1 MDRLHLMTVFV
12 AVAEEE
18 SFAGGAR
25 RLGMSPPA
33 VTRAVAA
40 LEERLSVKLLNRTTR
55 YVRATEA
62 GQRYLDDSRRIIAEL
77 DEADEA
83 AAGIN
88 AEPRGHLAVTA
99 PVLFGKLF
107 VLPGIMEYLRCHPAM
122 EVSAL
127 FVDRVVNLLEEGL
140 DVGVRIGELPDS
152 SMKAIRVGSVRR
164 VMCASPG
171 YLDMHGTPHT
181 LAGLSGHTLI
191 AASAVTPTQEWK
203 FGKVAGQSSFRVK
216 PRLTVNTNDAAVEA
230 AVQGFGIT
238 RLLSYQV
245 AAYLA
250 SGQLKIVLPEFEPES
265 MPIHVLHR
273 EGRYAS
279 AKIRS
284 FVDLIAARIRENPAL
299 NNILRDTDVLDFMNI
314 PFSELAVDWS

>member
-1 MDRLHLMTVFV
+1 MDRLHLMAVFV

-33 VTRAVAA
+33 TTRAIAA
-40 LEERLSVKLLNRTTR
+40 LEDRLGVKLLNRTTR
-55 YVRATEA
+55 FVRVTEA
-62 GQRYLDDSRRIIAEL
+62 GQRYLDDARRIIGEA

-107 VLPGIMEYLRCHPAM
+107 VLPGIVDYLQRYPAM

-127 FVDRVVNLLEEGL
+127 FLDRVVNLLEEGL

-152 SMKAIRVGSVRR
+152 SMKAIRVGAVRR
-164 VMCASPG
+164 VLCAAPG
-171 YLDMHGTPHT
+171 YLDRHGTPAT
-181 LAGLSGHTLI
+181 PAELPGHALI
-191 AASAVTPTQEWK
+191 SASAVSPTHEWK
-203 FGKVAGQSSFRVK
+203 FGQGIEQSSVRVK
-216 PRLTVNTNDAAVEA
+216 PRLTVSNNGAAIEA
-230 AVQGFGIT
+230 ARQGFGIT
-238 RLLSYQV
+238 RLLSYQI
-245 AAYLA
+245 AAPLA
-250 SGQLKIVLPEFEPES
+250 SGELKLLLREWEPEPL
-265 MPIHVLHR
+265 PIHVLHR

-279 AKIRS
+279 AKIRA
-284 FVDLIAARIRENPAL
+284 FIDLMAARLRGDPAL
-299 NNILRDTDVLDFMNI
+299 ND
-314 PFSELAVDWS
+314 PS

>member
-1 MDRLHLMTVFV
+1 MFGEGEPDADASTAIFGIFTMDRLHLMTVFV

-40 LEERLSVKLLNRTTR
+40 LEERLGVKLLNRTTR
-55 YVRATEA
+55 FVRATEA
-62 GQRYLDDSRRIIAEL
+62 GQRYLDDARRIIGEV

-99 PVLFGKLF
+99 PALFGKLF
-107 VLPGIMEYLRCHPAM
+107 VLPGILEYLRRHPAM

-152 SMKAIRVGSVRR
+152 SMKALRVGSVRR
-164 VMCASPG
+164 VLCAAPA
-171 YLDMHGTPHT
+171 YLDKHGTPVD
-181 LAGLSGHTLI
+181 LADLPGHSLI
-191 AASAVTPTQEWK
+191 AASAVTPTLEWK
-203 FGKVAGQSSFRVK
+203 FALSPQLSSVRVH
-216 PRLTVNTNDAAVEA
+216 PRLTVNNNDAAIEA
-230 AVQGFGIT
+230 ALQGFGIT

-245 AAYLA
+245 AAPVA
-250 SGQLKIVLPEFEPES
+250 SGQLRIILSEFEPAP

-279 AKIRS
+279 AKIRT
-284 FVDLIAARIRENPAL
+284 FVDLIAARLREDRLL
-299 NNILRDTDVLDFMNI
+299 N
-314 PFSELAVDWS
+314 

>member
-40 LEERLSVKLLNRTTR
+40 LEERIGVKLLNRTTR

-77 DEADEA
+77 DEVDEA

-107 VLPGIMEYLRCHPAM
+107 VLPGIVEYLQRHPAM

-164 VMCASPG
+164 VLCASPG
-171 YLDMHGTPHT
+171 YLEMHGTPHT

-191 AASAVTPTQEWK
+191 AASAVTPTHEWK
-203 FGKVAGQSSFRVK
+203 FGKGAERSSIRVK

-250 SGQLKIVLPEFEPES
+250 SGQLKIVMPEFEPES

-284 FVDLIAARIRENPAL
+284 FVDLIAARIRDNPAL
-299 NNILRDTDVLDFMNI
+299 NNILEI
-314 PFSELAVDWS
+314 PATTGA